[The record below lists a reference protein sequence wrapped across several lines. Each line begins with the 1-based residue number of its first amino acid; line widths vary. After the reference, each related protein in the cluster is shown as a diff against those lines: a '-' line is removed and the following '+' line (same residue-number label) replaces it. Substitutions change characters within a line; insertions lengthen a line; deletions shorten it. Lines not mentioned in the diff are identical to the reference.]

1 MPSPQ
6 AAGSLQPTLAIN
18 PHPPNHT
25 QLQGWPSEEQQCD
38 EQGCWPRL
46 FIIGTQKG
54 ASSSL
59 FNVLHEEG
67 IACGTVM
74 NSAVTQAMPSAAGG
88 MSGGAAAL
96 TAAAGGLMKEAHMLD
111 MAKPDIGAPSWRSQ
125 TELYRS
131 LYRIKDCPGCNSRMF
146 SAANRGCAFCC

>member
-1 MPSPQ
+1 M
-6 AAGSLQPTLAIN
+6 
-18 PHPPNHT
+18 
-25 QLQGWPSEEQQCD
+25 
-38 EQGCWPRL
+38 
-46 FIIGTQKG
+46 GTQKG

-74 NSAVTQAMPSAAGG
+74 NSAVTQAIPSAAGG

-111 MAKPDIGAPSWRSQ
+111 VWQSRIGAPSWRSQ
-125 TELYRS
+125 SFTGH
-131 LYRIKDCPGCNSRMF
+131 CTG
-146 SAANRGCAFCC
+146 